1 MSALQSRQFRCL
13 KSCVRLPNPP
23 SIFEA
28 TMPTLGI
35 KDIIDILLIAIL
47 LYYLY
52 RTMKRSGTLSLFYG
66 VLAFIAIWVLTSEI
80 LNMRLT
86 GTILDKFMG
95 IGLIVLVV
103 LFQDQIKRFLIDIG
117 SQDKWRTLRRLFRH
131 EKEQGEDHSNMLAIV
146 YACMSM
152 SKSKTGA
159 LIVMKRHQPLD
170 DYAKTGD
177 IIDAKINM
185 RLIENIFFKNSP
197 LHDGAM
203 IIADNKIVSVG
214 CILPVSHDM
223 NIPKNL
229 GLRHRAALGMSQVT
243 DAVCII
249 VSEETGNISVAH
261 DGELNVKVS
270 APELEHILSIGK
282 SN

>member
-1 MSALQSRQFRCL
+1 MIQF
-13 KSCVRLPNPP
+13 
-23 SIFEA
+23 
-28 TMPTLGI
+28 GI
-35 KDIIDILLIAIL
+35 KDIIDIVIVALM

-52 RTMKRSGTLSLFYG
+52 RLMKSSGTLSLFYG
-66 VLAFIAIWVLTSEI
+66 VLAFIVIWVVSFEI
-80 LNMRLT
+80 FDMRLT
-86 GTILDKFMG
+86 GTIVDKFMS
-95 IGLIVLVV
+95 IGLIVLVI

-117 SQDKWRTLRRLFRH
+117 ERGRWKRLRSIFKHRKADGRKH
-131 EKEQGEDHSNMLAIV
+131 TDVMNVV

-159 LIVMKRHQPLD
+159 LIVFQRKMPLA
-170 DYAKTGD
+170 DYEKTGD
-177 IIDAKINM
+177 EIDADINV

-203 IIADNKIVSVG
+203 IIANHRIASVG

-243 DAVCII
+243 DAICVI
-249 VSEETGNISVAH
+249 VSEETGGISVAR
-261 DGELNVKVS
+261 DGALQTKVS
-270 APELEHILSIGK
+270 AIDLEHILSEALG
-282 SN
+282 S